1 MSASTHP
8 AAPVARAAAL
18 VALACAVTAGC
29 GATAAPR
36 PGRAAPPAPAAPTP
50 LAMSFTGAAGAGRA
64 IVEMGGSA
72 AQEDNFWELFMRPT
86 GTAPWRLATPA
97 GVADNGGLEVAG
109 TGASL
114 VTGFRPSQDLTFS
127 PLAST
132 SDDGATWSPAGP
144 VSPGLADAPDALAAG
159 TGDRLIALTSGGGA
173 QLGTGGGKT
182 WTPLASVAA
191 LTAAPAGQ
199 ACRPTGLTAA
209 AFSGSGGPMLAADC
223 SRPGTVGIFADRG
236 GAWHMTGPALPAPLA
251 SEGID
256 VLRLTASGDGVVAL
270 LRAGSGTA
278 ATLIAAWSGGNGGPW
293 ALSAPLP
300 IGTSQLRATSSGPGG
315 TIGVILAGGRGETLA
330 GPGSGWRA
338 LPPLPAWA
346 ATLTLGPGSQVDA
359 LAVRAG
365 TLSDW
370 RLGPRRSGPG
380 TADAGTTAAGRASW
394 RLAQTV
400 HVTIPYGSSS

>member
-8 AAPVARAAAL
+8 AAPAARAAAAL
-18 VALACAVTAGC
+18 IALACAVTAGC

-36 PGRAAPPAPAAPTP
+36 PGPAAAPAPAAPPP
-50 LAMSFTGAAGAGRA
+50 LAVSFTDSAGAGRA
-64 IVEMGGSA
+64 IVEMGGSP
-72 AQEDNFWELFMRPT
+72 AQEDNFWELFVRPA

-97 GVADNGGLEVAG
+97 GVADNGGLEVTG

-127 PLAST
+127 PLATT
-132 SDDGATWSPAGP
+132 SDDGASWSPAGP
-144 VSPGLADAPDALAAG
+144 VSPGLADAPDALTAG
-159 TGDRLIALTSGGGA
+159 PGDRLIALTSGGSA

-182 WTPLASVAA
+182 WTPLSSVAA

-199 ACRPTGLTAA
+199 ACRPTGFTAA
-209 AFSGSGGPMLAADC
+209 AFSSSGFPMLAADC

-236 GAWHMTGPALPAPLA
+236 GAWHTAGPALPAPLA
-251 SEGID
+251 GQGID
-256 VLRLTASGDGVVAL
+256 VLRLTACGDGIVGL
-270 LRAGSGTA
+270 LRAGSGA
-278 ATLIAAWSGGNGGPW
+278 AASLIAAWSGASGDPW
-293 ALSAPLP
+293 TLSAPLP
-300 IGTSQLRATSSGPGG
+300 IGTSQLRSTSSGPGKA
-315 TIGVILAGGRGETLA
+315 IGVILNGGRGETLA
-330 GPGSGWRA
+330 GPGSAWRA

-359 LAVRAG
+359 LAARAG

-370 RLGPRRSGPG
+370 RLGPRPSGSR
-380 TADAGTTAAGRASW
+380 AAGAGPAGW
-394 RLAQTV
+394 RLAQAV